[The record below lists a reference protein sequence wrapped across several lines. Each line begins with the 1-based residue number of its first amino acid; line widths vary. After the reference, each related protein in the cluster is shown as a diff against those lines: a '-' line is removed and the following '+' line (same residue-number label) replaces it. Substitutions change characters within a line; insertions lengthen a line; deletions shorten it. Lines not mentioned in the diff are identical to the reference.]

1 MDFHESWNLGGFHE
15 MMQFELRLLLDRK
28 MDALNE
34 DTRVFLRKS

>member
-1 MDFHESWNLGGFHE
+1 